1 VDWVLVNLLDFEM
14 VKLWTNNEQI
24 MSNYDKKKS

>member
-1 VDWVLVNLLDFEM
+1 MDWVLVNLLDFEM